1 VVLIQ
6 IKLRHFSSMDRYC
19 SAWLILIKAG
29 MLPKANNGLLCNGH
43 SNSAQGEKVMSYSTL
58 MVHLD
63 IDRSNDARLRV
74 AGELA
79 ERFDA
84 RLIGTAAADV
94 QPLYF
99 MDGAA
104 AQDLLEDE
112 RSRLRSGIADCE
124 AQFRRYFKARANNI
138 EWRGAVEFPAEFV
151 ARNAR
156 AADLL
161 IAGGQTGRADTT
173 RQIDAGG
180 LALRAG
186 RPVLVVPAE
195 TEFLK
200 LDCVVVA
207 WKDTREARRAVV
219 DALPLLH
226 KAREVLIVEL
236 LEPGEDQAAA
246 KARVDDVAHWLV
258 RRGIS
263 ASSIATKALI
273 GVTDR
278 LTILAQD
285 EGAGIIV
292 AGAYGHSRLQEWVF
306 GGVTRELLH
315 QQKCC
320 ALLSH

>member
-1 VVLIQ
+1 
-6 IKLRHFSSMDRYC
+6 
-19 SAWLILIKAG
+19 
-29 MLPKANNGLLCNGH
+29 
-43 SNSAQGEKVMSYSTL
+43 MSYSTL

-63 IDRSNDARLRV
+63 LDRSNDARLHI
-74 AGELA
+74 AGELTD
-79 ERFDA
+79 RFDA
-84 RLIGTAAADV
+84 RVIGAAAADV
-94 QPLYF
+94 QPMYF
-99 MDGAA
+99 MDGPN
-104 AQDLLEDE
+104 AQVLLDEE
-112 RSRLRSGIADCE
+112 RSRLKSKIADCE
-124 AQFRRYFKARANNI
+124 AQFRRHFKSRANNI
-138 EWRGAVEFPAEFV
+138 EWRGALEFPGEFV

-156 AADLL
+156 AADLI
-161 IAGGQTGRADTT
+161 IAGGQAGRADTT
-173 RQIDAGG
+173 RQIDPGD

-186 RPVLVVPAE
+186 RPVLVVPSD

-200 LDCVVVA
+200 LACVVVA

-226 KAREVLIVEL
+226 IAREVLVVEL
-236 LEPGEDQAAA
+236 LAPDEDQAAA
-246 KARVDDVAHWLV
+246 KSRVEDVAHWLE

-292 AGAYGHSRLQEWVF
+292 AGAYGHPRLQEWAF
-306 GGVTRELLH
+306 GGVTQDLLH

>member
-1 VVLIQ
+1 
-6 IKLRHFSSMDRYC
+6 
-19 SAWLILIKAG
+19 
-29 MLPKANNGLLCNGH
+29 
-43 SNSAQGEKVMSYSTL
+43 MSYSTL

-63 IDRSNDARLRV
+63 LDRPNDARLHL

-84 RLIGTAAADV
+84 RVIGIAAADV
-94 QPLYF
+94 QPVYF

-104 AQDLLEDE
+104 AQDLLEKE
-112 RSRLRSGIADCE
+112 RNRLKSRIADCE
-124 AQFRRYFKARANNI
+124 TQFRRHFKARSNNI
-138 EWRGAVEFPAEFV
+138 EWRGALEFPAEFV
-151 ARNAR
+151 ARNGR
-156 AADLL
+156 AADL
-161 IAGGQTGRADTT
+161 IIVGGQPGPADTT
-173 RQIDAGG
+173 CQVDAGD

-186 RPVLVVPAE
+186 RPVLVVPSDA
-195 TEFLK
+195 EFLK
-200 LDCVVVA
+200 LDCVLVA

-226 KAREVLIVEL
+226 KAREVLVVEL
-236 LEPGEDQAAA
+236 LQPGEDQVAA

-273 GVTDR
+273 GVTGR

-292 AGAYGHSRLQEWVF
+292 AGAYGHARLQEWVF
-306 GGVTRELLH
+306 GGVTRDLLH

-320 ALLSH
+320 VLLSH

>member
-1 VVLIQ
+1 
-6 IKLRHFSSMDRYC
+6 
-19 SAWLILIKAG
+19 
-29 MLPKANNGLLCNGH
+29 
-43 SNSAQGEKVMSYSTL
+43 MSYSTL

-63 IDRSNDARLRV
+63 IDRSNDARLRI
-74 AGELA
+74 AGEFA

-84 RLIGTAAADV
+84 RVIGTAAADV

-104 AQDLLEDE
+104 AQDFLAEE
-112 RSRLRSGIADCE
+112 RSRLKSRIADCE
-124 AQFRRYFKARANNI
+124 AQFRRHFNARASNI
-138 EWRGAVEFPAEFV
+138 EWRGALEFPAEFV

-156 AADLL
+156 AADLI
-161 IAGGQTGRADTT
+161 IAGGQSGRADTT
-173 RQIDAGG
+173 CQVDAGD

-186 RPVLVVPAE
+186 RPVLVVPSDA
-195 TEFLK
+195 EFLK

-207 WKDTREARRAVV
+207 WKDTRESRRAVV

-226 KAREVLIVEL
+226 KAREVLVVEL
-236 LEPGEDQAAA
+236 LDPSEDQVAA

-278 LTILAQD
+278 LAMLAQD

-292 AGAYGHSRLQEWVF
+292 AGAYGHPRLREWAF
-306 GGVTRELLH
+306 GGVTRDLLH

-320 ALLSH
+320 VLLSH

>member
-1 VVLIQ
+1 
-6 IKLRHFSSMDRYC
+6 
-19 SAWLILIKAG
+19 
-29 MLPKANNGLLCNGH
+29 
-43 SNSAQGEKVMSYSTL
+43 MSYSTL

-63 IDRSNDARLRV
+63 LDRSNEGRLHV

-79 ERFDA
+79 EHFDA
-84 RLIGTAAADV
+84 RLIGAAAADV

-99 MDGAA
+99 IDGAA

-112 RSRLRSGIADCE
+112 RARLKTRIANCE
-124 AQFRRYFKARANNI
+124 TQFRQYFKARANNI
-138 EWRGAVEFPAEFV
+138 EWRGASEFPTEFV

-156 AADLL
+156 AADL
-161 IAGGQTGRADTT
+161 IIVGGQTGQPDTT
-173 RQIDAGG
+173 CQIDAGD
-180 LALRAG
+180 LTLRAG

-200 LDCVVVA
+200 LNCVVVA

-226 KAREVLIVEL
+226 KAREVLVVEL
-236 LEPGEDQAAA
+236 LESGEDQAAA
-246 KARVDDVAHWLV
+246 KTRVDDVAHWLV

-263 ASSIATKALI
+263 ASAIATKALV

-285 EGAGIIV
+285 EGAGLIV
-292 AGAYGHSRLQEWVF
+292 AGAYGHPRLREWAF
-306 GGVTRELLH
+306 GGVTRDLLH
-315 QQKCC
+315 QQRCC
-320 ALLSH
+320 TLLSH

>member
-1 VVLIQ
+1 
-6 IKLRHFSSMDRYC
+6 
-19 SAWLILIKAG
+19 
-29 MLPKANNGLLCNGH
+29 
-43 SNSAQGEKVMSYSTL
+43 MSYSTL
-58 MVHLD
+58 MVHLEL
-63 IDRSNDARLRV
+63 DRSNDAPLQV

-84 RLIGTAAADV
+84 RAIGTAAADF

-112 RSRLRSGIADCE
+112 RTRLKSRIADCE
-124 AQFRRYFKARANNI
+124 TQFRRHFKTRVNNI
-138 EWRGAVEFPAEFV
+138 EWRGSLEFPTEFV

-156 AADLL
+156 AADL
-161 IAGGQTGRADTT
+161 IIVGGQTGHADAT
-173 RQIDAGG
+173 RQIDPGD

-186 RPVLVVPAE
+186 RPILVVPTQ
-195 TEFLK
+195 TEFLR

-207 WKDTREARRAVV
+207 WKDTREARRAVL

-226 KAREVLIVEL
+226 KAREVLVIEL
-236 LEPGEDQAAA
+236 LDPGEDQAAA

-263 ASSIATKALI
+263 TSSIATKALI

-292 AGAYGHSRLQEWVF
+292 AGAYGHPHLREWAF
-306 GGVTRELLH
+306 GGVTRDLLH
-315 QQKCC
+315 QQRCC